1 VTALL
6 LLLALLGWFGLGGV
20 GVGGSSEMETAT
32 EPASVLCEPV
42 SNVEPCTSAEIGEWY
57 PVVLQG
63 HCEIEWAYFDGRY
76 WVPASG
82 RPAPSG
88 GMDIVPGV
96 MLKPSDDE
104 ARFQPDDGSEVA
116 FAPAP
121 ADYVPPL
128 CA

>member
-6 LLLALLGWFGLGGV
+6 LLLALLGWLGLGGI
-20 GVGGSSEMETAT
+20 GVGGSSETMT
-32 EPASVLCEPV
+32 ESAGVLCEPV
-42 SNVEPCTSAEIGEWY
+42 SNVEPCTSAEVGIGY
-57 PVVLQG
+57 PVVVQG

-88 GMDIVPGV
+88 GMDVVPGM
-96 MLKPSDDE
+96 MLMNAEDE
-104 ARFQPDDGSEVA
+104 VSFQGDSGEVVFVPA
-116 FAPAP
+116 AAGYAP
-121 ADYVPPL
+121 PP

>member
-6 LLLALLGWFGLGGV
+6 LLLALLGFALGGI
-20 GVGGSSEMETAT
+20 GVGDTSETVT
-32 EPASVLCEPV
+32 EPAGVLCEPV
-42 SNVEPCTSAEIGEWY
+42 SNVEPCTSAAIGVGY

-82 RPAPSG
+82 RPARSG

-96 MLKPSDDE
+96 MLMHAEDE
-104 ARFQPDDGSEVA
+104 ASFQGDSGEVV

-121 ADYVPPL
+121 AGYVPPS